1 MSNLKFDRALFWDI
15 DPEALDLGKHSR
27 FIIERVLK
35 KGSLKD
41 WLYLKK
47 IYSLDRI
54 KIESVNIRSLD
65 KKTLYFLS
73 NYFGIDKTQ
82 FRCYN

>member
-1 MSNLKFDRALFWDI
+1 MSKLRFDRALFWDI
-15 DPEALDLGKHSR
+15 DPKTLDVSAHSR

-35 KGSLKD
+35 KGSLED

-47 IYSLDRI
+47 IYSLDQI
-54 KIESVNIRSLD
+54 EKESVNIRSLD
-65 KKTLYFLS
+65 IKTLYFLS
-73 NYFGIDKTQ
+73 NYFDIDLKQ